1 MRESMTAMNVPMK
14 SNVLQTYQIV
24 LYNRALHPENVGL
37 KGRRVVRHGEFELEA
52 WILPGTHMLRFD
64 YRTLCACE
72 LLTDQ
77 EKAPPLQGQ
86 VTSFLCA
93 GERDFEHRFPKDK
106 VTYMTTVQTETLSDS
121 LFAATMDEMAEHARI
136 NRSLSHTWDDEAG
149 RCLSLIDIQ
158 HMAKQVHVQSY
169 HLVASASLVLRTQS
183 IFEHM

>member
-1 MRESMTAMNVPMK
+1 VGNIVGLAMDDGFPFQC
-14 SNVLQTYQIV
+14 LA
-24 LYNRALHPENVGL
+24 LYDCAPSLETLGL
-37 KGRRVVRHGEFELEA
+37 KGRRVVRHREFELEA
-52 WILPGTHMLRFD
+52 RLLPGGHVLRFD

-72 LLTDQ
+72 FFADQ
-77 EKAPPLQGQ
+77 EFAQPLQGQ
-86 VTSFLCA
+86 IALFSCA
-93 GERDFEHRFPKDK
+93 GDRDFEHRFPKDK

-158 HMAKQVHVQSY
+158 HMAQQVHVQSY

-183 IFEHM
+183 IFEHA